1 MAEAAQ
7 YFEKGGMLLRAI
19 ECYEQIGEWE
29 LLLHCLNRGQNQ
41 FGDAERLGLINKYV
55 PIALNKIYQQYSK
68 DSQNIKEKN
77 FGLKAEK
84 KIQEKY

>member
-1 MAEAAQ
+1 
-7 YFEKGGMLLRAI
+7 
-19 ECYEQIGEWE
+19 
-29 LLLHCLNRGQNQ
+29 
-41 FGDAERLGLINKYV
+41 V

-84 KIQEKY
+84 KIQEKYQVTEAILEEELDEYGEEL